1 MYFVFAVLRGTEES
15 SGWDSTGENN
25 FVLSEQKNEEVS
37 DIVDCPEGNVFC
49 FCGFTR
55 DGGVIGKEINRVRNT
70 SKKYR
75 Y

>member
-1 MYFVFAVLRGTEES
+1 MIFVFAVLRGTEES

-55 DGGVIGKEINRVRNT
+55 D
-70 SKKYR
+70 
-75 Y
+75 

>member
-1 MYFVFAVLRGTEES
+1 MFLRFYAGLRNHRDGTRP
-15 SGWDSTGENN
+15 GEND